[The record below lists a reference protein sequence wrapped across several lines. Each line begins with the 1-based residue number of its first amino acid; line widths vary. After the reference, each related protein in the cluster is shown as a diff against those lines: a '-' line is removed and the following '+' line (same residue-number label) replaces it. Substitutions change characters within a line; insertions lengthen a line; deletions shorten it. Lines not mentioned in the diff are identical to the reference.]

1 MSIHLL
7 PEHVAVRIAA
17 GEVVER
23 PASVVK
29 ELVENS
35 LDAGATRLEVETQE
49 GGLRLIRVRDN
60 GQGIPADEVELAFRR
75 HATSKITTA
84 EDLERILTL
93 GFRGE
98 ALASIAAVAR
108 VTCTTRHRDAES
120 GIRLRLEGGEI
131 LARSVIGYPIGT
143 EMRIEDLFYNVP
155 ARRKFLSSPR
165 SERKHCDAFLTRY
178 AIAYPHIAFTLIH
191 DGRTVLN
198 TPGNG
203 RTEEALV
210 QVYGLDL
217 ARALLPIVPEAD
229 AEGLVRVRGYIGDTN
244 THRADRGYITL
255 FVNGRWI
262 HDLRLTYAVIQGYH
276 TFLPVNRY
284 PVAFILLDLP
294 PEDID
299 VNVHPAK
306 TEIRFRDPDAV
317 FRLVQRAVRNTLL
330 GLAPVAARWSPED
343 AAARVAL
350 RSQLASL
357 TPARPFSTLEKE
369 SAVAPETP
377 TLWEPDTP
385 ASSQS
390 ATRVPALL
398 PGSLPQPDSP
408 APAEPVLRPE
418 SRPADVPLPVPP
430 ETPDS
435 ALAGATPGAAS
446 PWDAFGTP
454 ADSDVPIAR
463 RAPLPPK
470 PLDEGGQPA
479 PGAASPWDAFG
490 APADSDVPIARRGPL
505 PPTPPEERLPAL
517 RMLGQVAATYIVAE
531 GPDGLYLI
539 DQHAA
544 HERILYEA
552 LLEAWLAGHTEAQVL
567 LEPAVVTLPMDEAAQ
582 LEALLPDL
590 PAWGW
595 EVELFGPNTFLVRA
609 VPALFQNVPPA
620 LLLADLVASEELPLQ
635 GRKEELLARRIC
647 KRAAVKA
654 GQSLTLA
661 EMEALIQALGRTRS
675 PRTCPHGRP
684 ILIHVSLDQLAH
696 QFWRT

>member
-1 MSIHLL
+1 MPIHLL
-7 PEHVAVRIAA
+7 PEELAVRIAA

-35 LDAGATRLEVETQE
+35 LDAGATRLDIETQE

-75 HATSKITTA
+75 HATSKISTP

-108 VTCTTRHRDAES
+108 VTCTTRHQDAIS
-120 GIRLRLEGGEI
+120 GVRLRIEGGTVVS
-131 LARSVIGYPIGT
+131 RSVVGYPVGT
-143 EMRIEDLFYNVP
+143 EMLIEDLFYNVP

-178 AIAYPHIAFTLIH
+178 AIAYPHIAFTVQH

-203 RTEEALV
+203 NVSEALV

-217 ARALLPIVPEAD
+217 ARSLLPLIPEAD

-255 FVNGRWI
+255 FVNGRWV

-276 TFLPVNRY
+276 TLLPVNRY

-294 PEDID
+294 PEEVD

-306 TEIRFRDPDAV
+306 TEIRLRDPDAV

-330 GLAPVAARWSPED
+330 DIAPVAAPWTADEV
-343 AAARVAL
+343 AARTAL
-350 RSQLASL
+350 RAQLAAL
-357 TPARPFSTLEKE
+357 TPARSGGSGEKE
-369 SAVAPETP
+369 GAGAPTP
-377 TLWEPDTP
+377 PSLWEPESP
-385 ASSQS
+385 ATSPI
-390 ATRVPALL
+390 ATRGPSVLPA
-398 PGSLPQPDSP
+398 GLPQG
-408 APAEPVLRPE
+408 AGPAEPLPFSRPE
-418 SRPADVPLPVPP
+418 LSSAVPTADAAFPRPATTGLRQPAAAP
-430 ETPDS
+430 EMAAPGAGS
-435 ALAGATPGAAS
+435 LADLTPGATS
-446 PWDAFGTP
+446 PWTAERPAPKNQTAPARQDA
-454 ADSDVPIAR
+454 
-463 RAPLPPK
+463 LPPI
-470 PLDEGGQPA
+470 PE
-479 PGAASPWDAFG
+479 
-490 APADSDVPIARRGPL
+490 
-505 PPTPPEERLPAL
+505 EERLPAL
-517 RMLGQVAATYIVAE
+517 RVLGQVAATYIVAE

-552 LLEAWLAGHTEAQVL
+552 LLEAWLSGHSEAQAL
-567 LEPAVVTLPMDEAAQ
+567 LDPVVITLPMAEAAQ
-582 LEALLPDL
+582 LEALLPEL
-590 PAWGW
+590 TALGF
-595 EVELFGPNTFLVRA
+595 EVESFGPNTFLVRA
-609 VPALFQNVPPA
+609 LPALFQQLPPA
-620 LLLADLVASEELPLQ
+620 TLLSDLANAEETTGAPLQ
-635 GRKEELLARRIC
+635 GRKEELLARRVC
-647 KRAAVKA
+647 KRAAIKA
-654 GQSLTLA
+654 GQVLSLA
-661 EMEALIQALGRTRS
+661 EMESLLQALARTRS

-684 ILIHVSLDQLAH
+684 IIVRVSLEQLAR